1 MLKRYDVVQSRLTA
15 QSWAI
20 VGALTAANLLFN
32 IVANASF
39 KVSAD
44 SRTWR
49 DFLFWQIVGNLAGL
63 ITVLTLT
70 GLLRY
75 LPLHVAF
82 PLTTGLM
89 VIGVQVGA
97 AHWLFQ
103 ESITP
108 GQWIGTGLVVAGIL
122 IIGTR

>member
-1 MLKRYDVVQSRLTA
+1 MAKWQPVAHDRLVG
-15 QSWAI
+15 QSWAV
-20 VGALTAANLLFN
+20 VGVLTAANLLFN

-39 KVSAD
+39 KASAD

-97 AHWLFQ
+97 AHWLFH
-103 ESITP
+103 ESISP
-108 GQWIGTGLVVAGIL
+108 SQWLGTGLVTAGIL

>member
-1 MLKRYDVVQSRLTA
+1 MAKWQPVAHDRLVG
-15 QSWAI
+15 QSWAV
-20 VGALTAANLLFN
+20 VGVLTAANLLFN

-39 KVSAD
+39 KASAD

-97 AHWLFQ
+97 AHWLFH
-103 ESITP
+103 ESISP
-108 GQWIGTGLVVAGIL
+108 SQWLGTGLVTAGIL
-122 IIGTR
+122 LIGTR

>member
-1 MLKRYDVVQSRLTA
+1 MAKWQPVAHDRLVG
-15 QSWAI
+15 QSWAV
-20 VGALTAANLLFN
+20 VGVLTAANLLFN
-32 IVANASF
+32 IAANASF
-39 KVSAD
+39 KASAD

-97 AHWLFQ
+97 AHWIFH
-103 ESITP
+103 ESISP
-108 GQWIGTGLVVAGIL
+108 SQWLGTGLVTAGIL
-122 IIGTR
+122 LIGTR